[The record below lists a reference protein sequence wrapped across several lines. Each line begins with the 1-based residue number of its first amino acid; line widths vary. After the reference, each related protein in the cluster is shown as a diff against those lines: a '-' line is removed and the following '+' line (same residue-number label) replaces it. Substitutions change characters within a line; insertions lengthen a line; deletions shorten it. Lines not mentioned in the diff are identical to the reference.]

1 MTDRATGEMPWDGNG
16 HAFSGAAPLPSLLD
30 PALPPAETTTRECGR
45 CRKPHDSAAPR
56 CPTCGAR
63 NPDATA
69 TSQSH
74 PRAGGT
80 ASAAPDARPSDL
92 RPFAVV
98 MWTFAALLLQSVL
111 FAVIAAAGGHGDF
124 GVTSQLTWISILEAV
139 DTVLVFLAAMM
150 LWNIASPRDSRR
162 PLLAWVGAW
171 PALAA
176 ALAINLGYHRWFE
189 GFGIATQDLPIDQ
202 QDPRMIA
209 WAFATVCIQP
219 ALVEEWFFRGLAW
232 KTFRDH
238 MGPHGTVWVIAV
250 MFGLAHVGA
259 FLSVPVL
266 ILVGALLGYARLYSG
281 GIALP
286 ILLHFV
292 HNLVV
297 SLWDAWK

>member
-1 MTDRATGEMPWDGNG
+1 MTERATGEMPWDGTG
-16 HAFSGAAPLPSLLD
+16 HAFSGAAPLPSLLG
-30 PALPPAETTTRECGR
+30 AVAPPAEAAVHECGR
-45 CRKPHDSAAPR
+45 CRKPYESTAPR

-63 NPDATA
+63 NPGASTA
-69 TSQSH
+69 SSSH
-74 PRAGGT
+74 PRAG
-80 ASAAPDARPSDL
+80 SAASDARPGDL

-98 MWTFAALLLQSVL
+98 IWTFAALLLQSVL
-111 FAVIAAAGGHGDF
+111 FALIAAVGGHGDF
-124 GVTSQLTWISILEAV
+124 GVTSQLTWISILEAI
-139 DTVLVFLAAMM
+139 DTVLVFIAATM

-162 PLLAWVGAW
+162 PLLAWVAAW

-189 GFGIATQDLPIDQ
+189 GFGIAAQDLPIDQ
-202 QDPRMIA
+202 QDPFMIA
-209 WAFATVCIQP
+209 WVFATVCIQP
-219 ALVEEWFFRGLAW
+219 ALVEEWFFRNLAW

-250 MFGLAHVGA
+250 MFGVAHVGA

-266 ILVGALLGYARLYSG
+266 ILLGAVLGYARLYSG

-292 HNLVV
+292 HNLAV

>member
-1 MTDRATGEMPWDGNG
+1 MTERTTGAMPWEGNG

-30 PALPPAETTTRECGR
+30 TAPPPAEATTRECGR
-45 CRKPHDSAAPR
+45 CRKQYESIASR
-56 CPTCGAR
+56 CPICGAR
-63 NPDATA
+63 NPGAMTA
-69 TSQSH
+69 SPS
-74 PRAGGT
+74 PSRAGGG
-80 ASAAPDARPSDL
+80 ASVPSDARPSDL

-98 MWTFAALLLQSVL
+98 IWTFAALLLQSVL
-111 FAVIAAAGGHGDF
+111 FAVIAAVGGHGDF
-124 GVTSQLTWISILEAV
+124 GITSQLTWISILEAV
-139 DTVLVFLAAMM
+139 DTVIVFLAAMM
-150 LWNIASPRDSRR
+150 LWNLASPRDSRR

-189 GFGIATQDLPIDQ
+189 GFGIVAQDLPIDQ

-219 ALVEEWFFRGLAW
+219 ALVEEWFFRGIAW

-238 MGPHGTVWVIAV
+238 MGPHGTVWVIAI

-266 ILVGALLGYARLYSG
+266 ILLGALLGYARLYSG

-292 HNLVV
+292 HNLAV